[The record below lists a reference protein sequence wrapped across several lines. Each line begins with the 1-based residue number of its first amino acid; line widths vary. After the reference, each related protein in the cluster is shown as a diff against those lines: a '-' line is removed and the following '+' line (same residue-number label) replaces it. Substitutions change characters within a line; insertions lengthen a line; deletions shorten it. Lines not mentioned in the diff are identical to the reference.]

1 VAGLVWRLTF
11 GWLVVGAL
19 RLTVR
24 LARRYGPRLAV
35 GAAALGLWPSVAV
48 AWGLR
53 RHALPAAAARWPG
66 GTRWYGP
73 GLGLAGGLLVAAYA
87 LSGDSWRPLLARL
100 YGAGWLAPLAV
111 PLGVSPLL
119 AGRALAVGVP
129 LWLAGGVVLAGLW
142 PLYAPLV
149 RRVLRTPAVGAGWG
163 EGPGDRR
170 SVFGPHQEAPIA
182 VTLRPVPT
190 QRVATTRFAEEP
202 WTVKPLFGPG
212 LLAMVVAP
220 PGLGKSE
227 LYYGALAAAH
237 DGLPFCGLETS
248 RPRRVLLLTEMTDR
262 LLKNAMLRWGFV
274 AEPAG
279 GGLAGAVGR
288 LRLRFTRPPGSA
300 GHFIDVCYAHDLYAP
315 QEDGR
320 RPQWVDVVR
329 GVVPV
334 VERGGYDLVMV
345 DSLARWMGN
354 DSSNAAMLDALGAL
368 RQVTRL
374 GVGVLAP
381 HHCAKDAQAP
391 YEPRGGSAIL
401 GELDLC
407 WSLARLPGCTDPLH
421 DPRRVLACVKSRDA
435 ESTPPPL
442 RLERLDWDPAAPR
455 PRYGY
460 RLLDAVGSSRA
471 GTVETSPLAW
481 QESPRGAQE
490 GAALTDNQRAVL
502 DAMRSAPGH
511 LATTP
516 ELATAT
522 GLEPNRAKECAVAL
536 IRQGYARVA
545 GEGPAPARGGR
556 RPTRYVCTPLGLG
569 LGAPGS
575 AARPPLRLVPAGL
588 PPPSGGGRGEGAA

>member
-1 VAGLVWRLTF
+1 VGLV
-11 GWLVVGAL
+11 
-19 RLTVR
+19 
-24 LARRYGPRLAV
+24 
-35 GAAALGLWPSVAV
+35 LWPSVAV
-48 AWGLR
+48 AWSLR
-53 RHALPAAAARWPG
+53 RYALPAAAAQWPRG
-66 GTRWYGP
+66 ARWYGP
-73 GLGLAGGLLVAAYA
+73 SLGLAGGLLAAAYA
-87 LSGDSWRPLLARL
+87 LSGESWRPLLATL
-100 YGAGWLAPLAV
+100 YGAGWLAPLTV

-142 PLYAPLV
+142 PLYGGVV
-149 RRVLRTPAVGAGWG
+149 RRFLRRPATGARWG
-163 EGPGDRR
+163 KGPGDRG
-170 SVFGPHQEAPIA
+170 SEIAPPGA
-182 VTLRPVPT
+182 PVPVTLKPRPT
-190 QRVATTRFAEEP
+190 QLVATARFREEL

-220 PGLGKSE
+220 PGVGKSE

-237 DGLPFCGLETS
+237 DGLPFCGLGTT

-274 AEPAG
+274 ADRAG
-279 GGLAGAVGR
+279 GGLVGAVGR
-288 LRLRFTRPPGSA
+288 LRLRFTRPAGSA

-320 RPQWVDVVR
+320 RPQWADVVR

-381 HHCAKDAQAP
+381 HHCAKDATPP

-407 WSLARLPGCTDPLH
+407 WSLARLPGCSDPLH
-421 DPRRVLACVKSRDA
+421 DPRRVLECVKSRDA
-435 ESTPPPL
+435 EQTPPPL
-442 RLERLDWDPAAPR
+442 RIERVGADPDAPR

-460 RLLDAVGSSRA
+460 RLLDARA
-471 GTVETSPLAW
+471 EPAAGPPAAEALPASGV
-481 QESPRGAQE
+481 
-490 GAALTDNQRAVL
+490 AALSDQQRQVL
-502 DAMRSAPGH
+502 EVLCRAPDH
-511 LATTP
+511 RATTP
-516 ELATAT
+516 ELSAATA
-522 GLEPNRAKECAVAL
+522 LEGNRVKEATLAL
-536 IRQGYARVA
+536 IRGGWAVVA
-545 GEGPAPARGGR
+545 GAGASHARGGR
-556 RPTRYVCTPLGLG
+556 PPTRYAATPRALKALEFATGPIADG
-569 LGAPGS
+569 TGPDGAIDPADRLLHEALDPG
-575 AARPPLRLVPAGL
+575 PAGDVV
-588 PPPSGGGRGEGAA
+588 PPPSGGAGGAA